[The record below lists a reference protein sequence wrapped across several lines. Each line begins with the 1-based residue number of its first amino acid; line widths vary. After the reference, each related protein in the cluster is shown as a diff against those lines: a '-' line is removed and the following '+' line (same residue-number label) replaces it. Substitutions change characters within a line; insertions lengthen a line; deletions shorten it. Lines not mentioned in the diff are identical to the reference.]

1 MSWERKEL
9 LVWNKNLFSSFLKGY
24 HWSNFFGRWE
34 SHFKHHA
41 TLIKILLITYYR
53 MELAPDFLMR
63 ARLSY
68 LLIIKIFRDVNGRH
82 IATNAGWYRLRV
94 SISAVCGG
102 ACIEGI
108 QASICVNCFLHDY
121 VLFYVPLLNFS
132 LYLCSMALSW
142 GGGSF
147 LFGCVFWYGRVGV
160 WCVALHGGGVGWWW
174 AGPGDFDMY
183 FCGGFARCCR
193 IRFL

>member
-82 IATNAGWYRLRV
+82 IAANAGWYRLRV

-102 ACIEGI
+102 RVYWGDSSKYMCKLFSTWLCPLLCAITEFFAISVFHGALMGWGVI
-108 QASICVNCFLHDY
+108 LVWVCFLVWACGGVVCGFAWRWGWVAVGRAGWFWY
-121 VLFYVPLLNFS
+121 VLLRGFCSLLS
-132 LYLCSMALSW
+132 
-142 GGGSF
+142 
-147 LFGCVFWYGRVGV
+147 
-160 WCVALHGGGVGWWW
+160 
-174 AGPGDFDMY
+174 D
-183 FCGGFARCCR
+183 
-193 IRFL
+193 